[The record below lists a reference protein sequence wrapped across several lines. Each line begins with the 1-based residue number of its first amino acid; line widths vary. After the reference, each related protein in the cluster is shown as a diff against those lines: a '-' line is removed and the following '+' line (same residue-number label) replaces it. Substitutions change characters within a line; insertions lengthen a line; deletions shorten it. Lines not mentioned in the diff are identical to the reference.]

1 MKKKNSKKPVRY
13 TTKRGI
19 NLASVD
25 ERRNKTLTAILL
37 FIAIVAIAAAVAKF
51 GVLDLFAKRD
61 AAQQQYDTVHTQF
74 LASEKAIEEYDSVL
88 LEYRTYSMD
97 WMENDESGRYVS
109 VARRDVLDVIERE
122 MRTNGTV
129 TGLNVNGNSV
139 TVDMKGMNLSQISAM
154 CTDLE
159 DYPFIKS
166 AVIKSAKTEEDKSA
180 PAVETEDGQ
189 VVTERKTARTDS
201 LVFQVLI
208 EIQRAEEKEG

>member
-13 TTKRGI
+13 TNKRGI

-51 GVLDLFAKRD
+51 GLLDLFAKRD

-180 PAVETEDGQ
+180 PAVETQDGQ
-189 VVTERKTARTDS
+189 IVTERKAARTDS

-208 EIQRAEEKEG
+208 EIQRAQKKEG

>member
-13 TTKRGI
+13 TNKRGI

-25 ERRNKTLTAILL
+25 ERRNKTLTAVLL
-37 FIAIVAIAAAVAKF
+37 FIAIIALAAAVAKF

-61 AAQQQYDTVHTQF
+61 AAQQQYDAVHTQF

-88 LEYRTYSMD
+88 LEYRTYSLD

-129 TGLNVNGNSV
+129 NALNVNGNSV

-180 PAVETEDGQ
+180 PAVETQDGQ
-189 VVTERKTARTDS
+189 IVTERKAARTDS

-208 EIQRAEEKEG
+208 EIQRAQKKEG